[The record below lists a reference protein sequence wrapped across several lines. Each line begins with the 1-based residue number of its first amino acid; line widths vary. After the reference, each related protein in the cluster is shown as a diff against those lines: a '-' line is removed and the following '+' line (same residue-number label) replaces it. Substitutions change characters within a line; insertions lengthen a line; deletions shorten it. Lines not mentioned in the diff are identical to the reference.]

1 MAAHSNRVE
10 GFAELFHHYYTA
22 LASDFDCRGEE
33 GPGWGELS
41 PNERKR
47 LVAAT
52 RLALME
58 AGSAA
63 APPDEQADAIR
74 QNTGS
79 EGRECGC

>member
-1 MAAHSNRVE
+1 MAAHVDRVE

-22 LASDFDCRGEE
+22 LASDFDCRAQETPEWEE
-33 GPGWGELS
+33 LM

-63 APPDEQADAIR
+63 APDDHQSDSDRRLA
-74 QNTGS
+74 GS